1 MKKENSNLALW
12 LVLAVPVAWVAAVLA
27 DLLEL
32 GAGLEGSMER
42 VSMLLSAPLSISFN
56 QRTLPLI
63 FFTLVVYGFAIYIYQ
78 VEQGKKRT
86 GEEHGSAV
94 WGRAAAINGKYMD
107 HKHKEKNVILTD
119 SIQMGLDGR
128 KHRRNLNT
136 LVVGGSGAGKT
147 FFYAKP
153 NIMQC
158 NSSYIVCDPK
168 GEILRSVGHLLEKE
182 GYEITV
188 FDLIQMRGHYN
199 PFAYLRDDASA
210 LRLITNLIKN
220 TTPKGASQS
229 DPFWDK
235 AETALLSAL
244 ILYLKNTAIPSE
256 QNFSTVMM
264 LLGGAEIKEEDEE
277 HQSPL
282 DLLFDS
288 LAETDPDS
296 IALKQYRIFKQAAGK
311 TAKSILISAAVR
323 LAAFNLPEVAA
334 MTDRD
339 DMDFGSLGEKK
350 RAIFAIT
357 PDNDSSLNYLVG
369 MLYTSAFQELYFRA
383 DFVHGGRLPVHVR
396 FIMDEFAN
404 IALPDDFD
412 KLLATMRSREISVS
426 IIIQNLAQ
434 LKALFKDSWESL
446 TGNCDTLLYLGGNEQ
461 STHKYMS
468 EMLGKATIDTKTR
481 GLTKGRNGS
490 SSENFQNAG
499 RELMTPDEVRA
510 MDNQYALVLIRGE
523 PPVYDKKYD
532 IMRHPNVRHTEH
544 GSAGPYE
551 IKKEPSDYTQPDLSF
566 KFESLDKIIVLE

>member
-1 MKKENSNLALW
+1 MKQKSSNLALW
-12 LVLAVPVAWVAAVLA
+12 LALAVPVAWLAAVLA
-27 DLLEL
+27 DLMEL
-32 GAGLEGSMER
+32 GAGLDGSMER
-42 VSMLLSAPLSISFN
+42 VSMLLSSPLAVSFN
-56 QRTLPLI
+56 QRTLPLVLMA
-63 FFTLVVYGFAIYIYQ
+63 LVVYAGAVYIHE

-86 GEEHGSAV
+86 GEEHGSAQ
-94 WGRAAAINGKYMD
+94 WGKASAINAKYMD
-107 HKHKEKNVILTD
+107 RKHKDRNILLTD
-119 SIQMGLDGR
+119 NIQMGLDGR
-128 KHRRNLNT
+128 KHRRNLNV

-158 NSSYIVCDPK
+158 NCSYIIADPK
-168 GEILRSVGHLLEKE
+168 GEILRSVGHLLENE

-210 LRLITNLIKN
+210 LKLITNLIKN
-220 TTPKGASQS
+220 TTPKGANQS

-244 ILYLKNTAIPSE
+244 ILYLKNDAIKSE

-264 LLGGAEIKEEDEE
+264 LLGGAEVREDDEE

-288 LAETDPDS
+288 LAEKDPDS

-311 TAKSILISAAVR
+311 TAKSILVSAAVR

-334 MTDRD
+334 ITDRD
-339 DMDFGSLGEKK
+339 EMDFGSLGERK
-350 RAIFAIT
+350 RAIFAII
-357 PDNDSSLNYLVG
+357 PDSDASLNYLVG
-369 MLYTSAFQELYFRA
+369 MMYTQAFQELYYKA
-383 DFVHGGRLPVHVR
+383 DFEYGGRLPVHVR
-396 FIMDEFAN
+396 LIMDEFAN
-404 IALPDDFD
+404 IAMPDDFER
-412 KLLATMRSREISVS
+412 LLATMRSREISVS

-434 LKALFKDSWESL
+434 LKSLFKDSWENI

-510 MDNQYALVLIRGE
+510 MDNEYALVFIRGE
-523 PPVYDKKYD
+523 PPVCDKKYN
-532 IMRHPNVRHTEH
+532 ILRHPNVRYTEH
-544 GSAGPYE
+544 GSAGPYS
-551 IKKEPSDYTQPDLSF
+551 IPKEPGDYTQNDLSF
-566 KFESLDKIIVLE
+566 RFESLDKIQIIE